1 MAKSKKPKQKS
12 TKRKHDPKQ
21 KKEARKTNRAQ
32 SSDLMKLCWHIGM
45 IEWDGPFGWGGLG
58 REKLKDVAEK
68 AKHFESMT
76 WAEIKAGT
84 HGDRGKSNNHF
95 VPVADC
101 VKDAQKRFE
110 QLVPY
115 ESGIDEV
122 FCLRLQGKERIIG
135 IVEDHI
141 FKVFWWDPDHSVCE
155 SGQWR

>member
-1 MAKSKKPKQKS
+1 MGRNRSPEQKS
-12 TKRKHDPKQ
+12 AKRKHDPEQ
-21 KKEARKTNRAQ
+21 EKKARGTDRSQ
-32 SSDLMKLCWHIGM
+32 SSDGMNLCWHLGM
-45 IEWDGPFGWGGLG
+45 IEWDGPFGWDGLG
-58 REKLKDVAEK
+58 REKLKDIVKK

-84 HGDRGKSNNHF
+84 HGERGKSNNHF

-101 VKDAQKRFE
+101 VKEAQKRFK

-115 ESGIDEV
+115 KKGIDEV

-135 IVEDHI
+135 IVEGHI

-155 SGQWR
+155 SGEWR